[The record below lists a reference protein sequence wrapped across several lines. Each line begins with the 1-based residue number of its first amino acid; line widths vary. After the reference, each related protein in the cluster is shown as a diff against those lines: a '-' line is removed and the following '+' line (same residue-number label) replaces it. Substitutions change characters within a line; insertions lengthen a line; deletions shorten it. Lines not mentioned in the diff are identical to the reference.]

1 MTFTHNEK
9 KILASKIE
17 NITNKKDYK
26 EIFKIIYENNCNY
39 INNDNGVYINLNIL
53 SDEILIK
60 IKDFLEIIDNNKNI
74 IPTPKEYIPY
84 NSEDNSSDMKLSMQE
99 KNLLKKFKNNSNF
112 EKQNTNF
119 EKQNTN
125 FEKQNTNNSNKIK
138 SFNLFMSD

>member
-17 NITNKKDYK
+17 NITNKKEFK

-39 INNDNGVYINLNIL
+39 IENDNGVYINLNVL
-53 SDEILIK
+53 NDDTLLKIK
-60 IKDFLEIIDNNKNI
+60 IFLEVIENNKNI

-84 NSEDNSSDMKLSMQE
+84 CSDDNSSDMKLSMQE
-99 KNLLKKFKNNSNF
+99 KNLLKKFKNNSKS
-112 EKQNTNF
+112 EKQT
-119 EKQNTN
+119 T
-125 FEKQNTNNSNKIK
+125 TNNEKVN

>member
-60 IKDFLEIIDNNKNI
+60 IRNFLDIIDNNKNI

-84 NSEDNSSDMKLSMQE
+84 NSDDNSSDMKLSMQE

-112 EKQNTNF
+112 DKQNL
-119 EKQNTN
+119 
-125 FEKQNTNNSNKIK
+125 NNNNDKIK

>member
-17 NITNKKDYK
+17 NITNKKEFK

-39 INNDNGVYINLNIL
+39 IENDNGVYINLNVL
-53 SDEILIK
+53 NDETLLK
-60 IKDFLEIIDNNKNI
+60 IKSFLEVIENNKNI

-84 NSEDNSSDMKLSMQE
+84 CSDDNSSDMKLSMQE
-99 KNLLKKFKNNSNF
+99 KNLLKKFKNNSKF
-112 EKQNTNF
+112 EKQSTINN
-119 EKQNTN
+119 EKVN
-125 FEKQNTNNSNKIK
+125 

>member
-17 NITNKKDYK
+17 NITNKKEYK

-39 INNDNGVYINLNIL
+39 IENDNGVYINLNVL
-53 SDEILIK
+53 NDNTLLK
-60 IKDFLEIIDNNKNI
+60 IKEFLEVIENNKNI

-84 NSEDNSSDMKLSMQE
+84 CSDDNSSDMRLSMQE
-99 KNLLKKFKNNSNF
+99 KNLLKKFKNNSKY
-112 EKQNTNF
+112 EKQMT
-119 EKQNTN
+119 
-125 FEKQNTNNSNKIK
+125 TNNEKVN

>member
-60 IKDFLEIIDNNKNI
+60 IKNFLEIIDNNKNI

-84 NSEDNSSDMKLSMQE
+84 CSDDNSSDIKLSIQE
-99 KNLLKKFKNNSNF
+99 KNLLKKFKNNSKS
-112 EKQNTNF
+112 EKQISPNN
-119 EKQNTN
+119 EKV
-125 FEKQNTNNSNKIK
+125 K

>member
-17 NITNKKDYK
+17 NITNKKEYK

-39 INNDNGVYINLNIL
+39 IENDNGVYINLNVL
-53 SDEILIK
+53 NDVTLTK
-60 IKDFLEIIDNNKNI
+60 IKKFLEDIENNKNI

-84 NSEDNSSDMKLSMQE
+84 CSDDNSSDIKLSIQE
-99 KNLLKKFKNNSNF
+99 KNLLKKFKNNSKS
-112 EKQNTNF
+112 EKQISPNN
-119 EKQNTN
+119 EKV
-125 FEKQNTNNSNKIK
+125 K

>member
-17 NITNKKDYK
+17 NITNKKEYK

-39 INNDNGVYINLNIL
+39 IENDNGVYINLNIL
-53 SDEILIK
+53 NDDTLIK
-60 IKDFLEIIDNNKNI
+60 IKMFLEVIENNKNI

-84 NSEDNSSDMKLSMQE
+84 CSDDNSSDMKLSMQE
-99 KNLLKKFKNNSNF
+99 KNLLKKFKNNSKS
-112 EKQNTNF
+112 EKQTSNNN
-119 EKQNTN
+119 EKVN
-125 FEKQNTNNSNKIK
+125 

>member
-17 NITNKKDYK
+17 NITNKKEFK

-39 INNDNGVYINLNIL
+39 IENDNGLYINLNVL
-53 SDEILIK
+53 NDDTLLK
-60 IKDFLEIIDNNKNI
+60 IKNFLEVIENNKNI

-84 NSEDNSSDMKLSMQE
+84 CSDDNSSDMKLSMQE
-99 KNLLKKFKNNSNF
+99 KNLLKKFKNNSKS
-112 EKQNTNF
+112 EKQMT
-119 EKQNTN
+119 
-125 FEKQNTNNSNKIK
+125 TNNEKVN

>member
-17 NITNKKDYK
+17 NITNKKEFK

-39 INNDNGVYINLNIL
+39 IENDNGVYINLNVL
-53 SDEILIK
+53 NDDTLLK
-60 IKDFLEIIDNNKNI
+60 IKKFLEVIENNKNI

-84 NSEDNSSDMKLSMQE
+84 CSDDNSSDMKLSMQE
-99 KNLLKKFKNNSNF
+99 KNLLKKFKNNSKS
-112 EKQNTNF
+112 EKQMT
-119 EKQNTN
+119 
-125 FEKQNTNNSNKIK
+125 TNNEKVN

>member
-60 IKDFLEIIDNNKNI
+60 IRNFLDIIDNNKNI

-84 NSEDNSSDMKLSMQE
+84 NSDDNSSDMKLSMQE

-112 EKQNTNF
+112 DKQNN
-119 EKQNTN
+119 
-125 FEKQNTNNSNKIK
+125 NNSDKIK

>member
-17 NITNKKDYK
+17 NITNKKEFK

-39 INNDNGVYINLNIL
+39 IENDNGVYINLNVL
-53 SDEILIK
+53 NDDTLLK
-60 IKDFLEIIDNNKNI
+60 IKNFLEVIENNKNI

-84 NSEDNSSDMKLSMQE
+84 CSDDNSSDMKLSMQE
-99 KNLLKKFKNNSNF
+99 KNLLKKFKNNSKS
-112 EKQNTNF
+112 EKQMPINN
-119 EKQNTN
+119 EKVN
-125 FEKQNTNNSNKIK
+125 

>member
-17 NITNKKDYK
+17 NITNK

-60 IKDFLEIIDNNKNI
+60 IRNFLDIIDNNKNI

-84 NSEDNSSDMKLSMQE
+84 NSDDNSSDMKLSMQE

-112 EKQNTNF
+112 DKQNL
-119 EKQNTN
+119 
-125 FEKQNTNNSNKIK
+125 NNNNDKIK

>member
-53 SDEILIK
+53 SDDILIK
-60 IKDFLEIIDNNKNI
+60 IKNFLDIIDNNKNI

-84 NSEDNSSDMKLSMQE
+84 NSDDNSSDMKLSMQE
-99 KNLLKKFKNNSNF
+99 ILPKMVLCLMNMQQFLHCMQKMNSI
-112 EKQNTNF
+112 T
-119 EKQNTN
+119 T
-125 FEKQNTNNSNKIK
+125 
-138 SFNLFMSD
+138 L

>member
-17 NITNKKDYK
+17 NITNKKEFK

-39 INNDNGVYINLNIL
+39 IENDNGVYINLNVL
-53 SDEILIK
+53 NDDTLLK
-60 IKDFLEIIDNNKNI
+60 IKSFLEVIENNKNI

-84 NSEDNSSDMKLSMQE
+84 CSDDNSSDMKLSMQE
-99 KNLLKKFKNNSNF
+99 KNLLKKFKNNSKS
-112 EKQNTNF
+112 EKQMPINN
-119 EKQNTN
+119 EKVN
-125 FEKQNTNNSNKIK
+125 

>member
-39 INNDNGVYINLNIL
+39 IENDNGVYINLNVL
-53 SDEILIK
+53 NDETLLK
-60 IKDFLEIIDNNKNI
+60 IKSFLEVIENNKNI

-84 NSEDNSSDMKLSMQE
+84 CSDDNSSDMRLSMQE
-99 KNLLKKFKNNSNF
+99 KNLLKKFKNNSKS
-112 EKQNTNF
+112 EKQMT
-119 EKQNTN
+119 
-125 FEKQNTNNSNKIK
+125 TNNEKVN

>member
-17 NITNKKDYK
+17 NITNKKEFK

-39 INNDNGVYINLNIL
+39 IENDNGVYINLNVL
-53 SDEILIK
+53 NDETLLK
-60 IKDFLEIIDNNKNI
+60 IKSFLEVIENNKNI

-84 NSEDNSSDMKLSMQE
+84 CSDDNSSDMKLSMQE
-99 KNLLKKFKNNSNF
+99 KNLLKKFKNNSKF
-112 EKQNTNF
+112 EKQTPINN
-119 EKQNTN
+119 EKVN
-125 FEKQNTNNSNKIK
+125 

>member
-26 EIFKIIYENNCNY
+26 EIFKIIYEHNCNY
-39 INNDNGVYINLNIL
+39 IENTNGIYINLNIL
-53 SDEILIK
+53 NDNTLLK
-60 IKDFLEIIDNNKNI
+60 IKNYLEIIDNNKNI

-84 NSEDNSSDMKLSMQE
+84 CSDDNSSDIRLSIQE
-99 KNLLKKFKNNSNF
+99 KNLLKKFKNNSKF
-112 EKQNTNF
+112 EKVNDS
-119 EKQNTN
+119 
-125 FEKQNTNNSNKIK
+125 NNEKIK

>member
-1 MTFTHNEK
+1 MSFTHNEK

-39 INNDNGVYINLNIL
+39 IENDNGVYINLNVL
-53 SDEILIK
+53 NDEMLLK
-60 IKDFLEIIDNNKNI
+60 IKVFLEVIENNKNI

-84 NSEDNSSDMKLSMQE
+84 CSDDNSSDMKLSMQE
-99 KNLLKKFKNNSNF
+99 KNLLKKFKNNSKS
-112 EKQNTNF
+112 EKQTPNNN
-119 EKQNTN
+119 EKVN
-125 FEKQNTNNSNKIK
+125 